1 MSKSTNKRKPAPAS
15 RPAKAKATTAK
26 PAAPKKVAVK
36 VPAKAPSKA
45 PVKAAA
51 KSPAKAVAPEKAS
64 KVSMQT
70 TAETKK
76 KPSAKTGGKESLN
89 EEVDFN
95 LQPHVHTRNVDDM
108 ATSEDDLLEADR
120 AALEAEEASE
130 ALEDEATAALVSR
143 KVGNKRSS
151 AAKVQINEKIRS
163 LIRLSKEQ
171 GYLTYKDI
179 NRALPETISGQDEI
193 ENVISILE
201 NLEID
206 IIDNE
211 DVDLYKQRLEEHA
224 EVELK
229 NAQTDILDDPVRMY
243 LRQMGQVPL
252 LTREQEVEIS
262 KRIEAAEQKAFGAL
276 LEVSFANRFQIELA
290 EKLLNREERFDRVVL
305 DKKIDSRENYF
316 KLLPELIDQAKSL
329 QDKIDAAWEQL
340 QTAGRD
346 EALIKKSRNKISK
359 AEGEL
364 RPIFKKF
371 CFKLKVF
378 EEYLETLDPLVRE
391 VSDLVESLDLAEKA
405 RTRRARAIDTDKVKE
420 RLEEISKL
428 VRMDAHEFI
437 NVVREVRKSMRAA
450 HRAKTEM
457 VEANLRLVISIAK
470 KYTNRGLSFL
480 DLIQEGNMGLMKA
493 VEKFEYR
500 RGYKFSTYATWWIR
514 QAITRSIADQARTIR
529 IPVHM
534 IETLNKVM
542 QVQKQLLQELG
553 HEPTA
558 EEVAEEM
565 QLPVDRVQQI
575 MKMAQQPIS
584 LQSPVGDSDDT
595 NFGDFIEDKAAE
607 NPYDMTA
614 FALLREKI
622 MDVLDSLTERER
634 RVLSLRFGLVDGYS
648 RTLEEV
654 GRQFNV
660 TRERIR
666 QIEAKA
672 LRKMRH
678 PTRIRQLHGFF
689 EPDHGPK
696 YDGPQR

>member
-1 MSKSTNKRKPAPAS
+1 MPSSKKHTAAPTPHTPHASKHHAEKGASKHAEKEKPVE
-15 RPAKAKATTAK
+15 KAAVHRHTEK
-26 PAAPKKVAVK
+26 PAAKHVEKTA
-36 VPAKAPSKA
+36 AK
-45 PVKAAA
+45 PVKAAP
-51 KSPAKAVAPEKAS
+51 PAVVPEEQLNDNMAADKAAMEAAAA
-64 KVSMQT
+64 
-70 TAETKK
+70 AE
-76 KPSAKTGGKESLN
+76 AAVTGAGKLN
-89 EEVDFN
+89 D
-95 LQPHVHTRNVDDM
+95 
-108 ATSEDDLLEADR
+108 
-120 AALEAEEASE
+120 
-130 ALEDEATAALVSR
+130 
-143 KVGNKRSS
+143 
-151 AAKVQINEKIRS
+151 KIRQ

-171 GYLTYKDI
+171 GYLTVQDI
-179 NRALPETISGQDEI
+179 NRVLPESVNNPEEI

-206 IIDNE
+206 ILDNE
-211 DVDLYKQRLEEHA
+211 
-224 EVELK
+224 EVETYKARMEESEEAQLK
-229 NAQTDILDDPVRMY
+229 NQQLDILDDPVRMY
-243 LRQMGQVPL
+243 LKQMGQVPL
-252 LTREQEVEIS
+252 LTREQEVAIS
-262 KRIEAAEQKAFGAL
+262 KRIEKAEQKAQEELFNIAL
-276 LEVSFANRFQIELA
+276 TNGFQIDLA
-290 EKLLNREERFDRVVL
+290 KKLIAREERFDRVVL

-316 KLLPELIDQAKSL
+316 KSLPKLVEQAEEIEEKL
-329 QDKIDAAWEQL
+329 VKAWAEQ
-340 QTAGRD
+340 QEAKD
-346 EALIKKSRNKISK
+346 EATRTRALARFKKYEAQLK
-359 AEGEL
+359 
-364 RPIFKKF
+364 PIFKKM
-371 CFKLKVF
+371 CLKLKVF
-378 EEYLETLDPLVRE
+378 EEFLDNLSPVLREIEDHLQHLEVIRKVGT
-391 VSDLVESLDLAEKA
+391 VS
-405 RTRRARAIDTDKVKE
+405 RRKG
-420 RLEEISKL
+420 
-428 VRMDAHEFI
+428 MDAATIQHRLKDIENLYRI
-437 NVVREVRKSMRAA
+437 APAELLRLVREVRKEMREA

-553 HEPTA
+553 HEPTP

-565 QLPVDRVQQI
+565 QMPVERVQQI

-614 FALLREKI
+614 YSLLREKI

-634 RVLSLRFGLVDGYS
+634 RVLSLRFGLQDGYS

-654 GRQFNV
+654 GRQFKV

-689 EPDHGPK
+689 EGEANANGPGFENFRK
-696 YDGPQR
+696 SE